1 MNKFEKIALG
11 SALVASFGLVACGD
25 DSSSGAGSFD
35 DSKSCKVIDDGKTI
49 GFEYSM
55 YGVGIKETMTFNKD
69 GSITEYFK
77 ESLGSG
83 ISKAELELACKKVKE
98 DMDGEEFDSFKCGDG
113 VIEYKATEKDADV
126 SKEAMEMA
134 RFYAQ
139 SECAMF
145 NGEDLPEMPG
155 FSSGDDDDEDDDD
168 DDKKLP
174 GSSSKEDCSFK
185 MDSDTWSYGYYNI
198 GLGGDMTKTYTISG
212 NEYKILYTYKGES
225 LDAQSTSGKFSDSYT
240 RKDMF
245 NEAQDHCLTVNGLK
259 DSSDDEDDDDDYESP
274 VGSDDDDDSEE
285 PAIDDPDSPLESSDY
300 TCDIPEDGDKWV
312 ISYKNEDMVTETVYT
327 FEGKTMLTSIRVIS
341 PVSDCSMYEDAKPT
355 DGSTYSCK
363 DGMLTKTFVA
373 EETEDVD
380 KAFQYKIVKAT
391 CAG

>member
-155 FSSGDDDDEDDDD
+155 FSSGDDDDDDDD
-168 DDKKLP
+168 DDYESP
-174 GSSSKEDCSFK
+174 SDDD
-185 MDSDTWSYGYYNI
+185 DSDVK
-198 GLGGDMTKTYTISG
+198 DP
-212 NEYKILYTYKGES
+212 
-225 LDAQSTSGKFSDSYT
+225 SD
-240 RKDMF
+240 
-245 NEAQDHCLTVNGLK
+245 
-259 DSSDDEDDDDDYESP
+259 DDDDDYESP